1 MKRVEQHRWNLWGF
15 PKNMNVVADE
25 VIRRAK
31 AGGAFPILLMRSLGL
46 HTDEKSRATGL
57 FGLVWM

>member
-1 MKRVEQHRWNLWGF
+1 
-15 PKNMNVVADE
+15 MNVVADE